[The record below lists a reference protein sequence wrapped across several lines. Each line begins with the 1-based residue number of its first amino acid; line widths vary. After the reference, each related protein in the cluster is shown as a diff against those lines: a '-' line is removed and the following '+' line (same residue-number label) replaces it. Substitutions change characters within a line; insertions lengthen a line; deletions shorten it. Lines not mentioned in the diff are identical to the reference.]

1 VRSSWKAVDATRFAN
16 KWNEKANGYGSN
28 HVVLMELQLG
38 FFGLFG
44 VQEFVHQRK
53 LQHNFATQKIE
64 LADLFTAVNST
75 VQSLFV
81 I

>member
-1 VRSSWKAVDATRFAN
+1 V
-16 KWNEKANGYGSN
+16 
-28 HVVLMELQLG
+28 ELQLG

-44 VQEFVHQRK
+44 AQEFVHQRK

>member
-1 VRSSWKAVDATRFAN
+1 
-16 KWNEKANGYGSN
+16 
-28 HVVLMELQLG
+28 MELQLG

-75 VQSLFV
+75 VQSLF
-81 I
+81 II